1 MTNYITYGVAR
12 TRITLYAAD
21 GVTPNFRVTLQKE
34 VREGLTLSFKPE
46 VASHQ
51 LGSGAAW
58 AKSLTFRGFRPQ
70 LDIKWDFGLTS
81 SVEVWSGTAWGAPA
95 DELTPI
101 SLSRIFTWAFQ
112 SPCLVEPHLDKAY
125 SFTAQPDPGKALELK
140 DLKGVA
146 HSGLDLVLVGTVLGT
161 LPNWAAL

>member
-1 MTNYITYGVAR
+1 MSYVIYGTSR

-21 GVTPNFRVTLQKE
+21 GVTPNYRITLQKE
-34 VREGLTLSFKPE
+34 VREGLNLIFNPE
-46 VASHQ
+46 GVPHQ
-51 LGSGAAW
+51 MGSGAAW

-70 LDIKWDFGLTS
+70 LEIKWDFGLTS
-81 SVEVWSGTAWGAPA
+81 SVEVWGGTAWGAPA

-125 SFTAQPDPGKALELK
+125 SFTAQPDPGKALGLK
-140 DLKGVA
+140 DRKGVA
-146 HSGLDLVLVGTVLGT
+146 HSDLDLVLVGTVVGSIPDWAT
-161 LPNWAAL
+161 L